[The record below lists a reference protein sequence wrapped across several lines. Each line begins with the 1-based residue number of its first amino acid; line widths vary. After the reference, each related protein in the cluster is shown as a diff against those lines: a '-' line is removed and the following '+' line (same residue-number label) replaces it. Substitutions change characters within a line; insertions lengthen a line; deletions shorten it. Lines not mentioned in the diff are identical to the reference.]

1 MKDKINSLETL
12 RGFAALIIAL
22 YHYPSTSFL
31 FAKYGHLAV
40 HFFFTLSGFVI
51 ALNYFDKIN
60 NFKNLIKFQTKRFFR
75 LYPIHIF
82 VLFVVLGIQILKLIT
97 INFFNLSSGSDAFA
111 PEDWYTLKDFF
122 HHLFLTQAI
131 FNDSYSMSWNGS
143 AWTIST

>member
-97 INFFNLSSGSDAFA
+97 INFFN
-111 PEDWYTLKDFF
+111 FF
-122 HHLFLTQAI
+122 RSKHLYEVVNSFNLI
-131 FNDSYSMSWNGS
+131 FKINFIN
-143 AWTIST
+143 